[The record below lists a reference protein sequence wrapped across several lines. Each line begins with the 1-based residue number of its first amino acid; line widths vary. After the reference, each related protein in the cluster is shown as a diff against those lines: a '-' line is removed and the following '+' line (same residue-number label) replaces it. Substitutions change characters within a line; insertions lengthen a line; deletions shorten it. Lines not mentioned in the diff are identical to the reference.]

1 MQLTRVNI
9 TVEVDQVANGLAIRR
24 PVALQ
29 IVQNNNK
36 KWYAACEAPRFE
48 TAPCDAM
55 ESAIVAGAR
64 QAHAELQMA
73 IDDRPVIAGRIT
85 PDEVPRCRF

>member
-1 MQLTRVNI
+1 MQDIRVNL
-9 TVEVDQVANGLAIRR
+9 TVEVDQVANGLAIRK

-29 IVQNNNK
+29 LVRNRHK
-36 KWYAACEAPRFE
+36 RWYASCETPRFE
-48 TAPCDAM
+48 TAPCETM
-55 ESAIVAGAR
+55 EGATVAGAR

-85 PDEVPRCRF
+85 PDDVPKCRF